1 MAENVDSAQFNAD
14 EVDAPAWL
22 NAELIEGALRAYEK
36 DPELHVTDL
45 KISPATLQGDHYAS
59 VMFRAV
65 SHYSTA
71 KGNFSKALIVK
82 TMPEQEGHKKD
93 MLSNSPIFKTEILMY
108 SKALPELERILREAG
123 DTTKLYA
130 PCIYHSLE
138 PHQVM
143 IFEDLVPQGYT
154 VIRDRYPNK
163 EELQKAFF
171 KLAKWHAASMKVLN
185 ERPDFLKEFKYG
197 LWGMP
202 NFLNDSIVTTGVPC
216 FLEMLD
222 KVPELTKYKP
232 YFEKIKDNYI
242 QQMSAVMEEYRTNP
256 KPNRYYVLCHGD
268 FHGRNMMFRYNKE
281 TGSFEDVMLVDFQIS
296 NVCPL
301 SIDLIYSIFMVMDT
315 EDRWDLG
322 KEYINYYFS
331 VLADTLKKIGFKG
344 EMPTQTGVWEH
355 IHGHKDYEFFMMTSF
370 LPLVAAMNTKTFKSM
385 DSFFDPQTKQKSF
398 FLDEYIT
405 DVKMLLRKFEEL
417 GYFKDL

>member
-1 MAENVDSAQFNAD
+1 
-14 EVDAPAWL
+14 
-22 NAELIEGALRAYEK
+22 
-36 DPELHVTDL
+36 
-45 KISPATLQGDHYAS
+45 
-59 VMFRAV
+59 
-65 SHYSTA
+65 
-71 KGNFSKALIVK
+71 
-82 TMPEQEGHKKD
+82 
-93 MLSNSPIFKTEILMY
+93 
-108 SKALPELERILREAG
+108 
-123 DTTKLYA
+123 
-130 PCIYHSLE
+130 
-138 PHQVM
+138 
-143 IFEDLVPQGYT
+143 
-154 VIRDRYPNK
+154 
-163 EELQKAFF
+163 
-171 KLAKWHAASMKVLN
+171 
-185 ERPDFLKEFKYG
+185 
-197 LWGMP
+197 MP

-331 VLADTLKKIGFKG
+331 VLADTLKK
-344 EMPTQTGVWEH
+344 
-355 IHGHKDYEFFMMTSF
+355 
-370 LPLVAAMNTKTFKSM
+370 
-385 DSFFDPQTKQKSF
+385 
-398 FLDEYIT
+398 
-405 DVKMLLRKFEEL
+405 
-417 GYFKDL
+417 